1 MEEMRGGM
9 VARLHLGCGLVHRSG
24 WINLDQYVTDGADL
38 EADAILLPF
47 PDGSAD
53 AVEACQ
59 LVEHLGYVGA
69 LYALYEWA
77 RVLIPGGALLIE
89 TPDRPATLEAA
100 ANDETADEVFPWL
113 FGLEQRGQGH
123 RYLFSADEL
132 AQLVSKAGFGAVEVT
147 RMATRATRPMLRLVA
162 RRATD
167 TVATSFV
174 SRLHRSFITSGILNP
189 MDAPQYLS
197 GLEAIC
203 EQVGAKAQRPSA
215 QSLIELVS
223 LSARYSPRVAACAL
237 ACLPNPDAWC
247 ARTLAQARHLV
258 ADLEQERFS
267 ARLACRW
274 RALPKCAGGTATAWA
289 MLEREVSLYLAARF
303 CPGEGLD
310 DVRAAFDAAT
320 ADLSSFDLWVDFFC
334 RGALTNLA
342 RRLTAQGVRAFAHGE
357 PASSKWAFKAALGY
371 DPDLVW
377 ARWNLA
383 RLYLCLGRRLDAL
396 EQYEQLQAN
405 LPAGL
410 RSAFEREMDAV
421 AGREGRMDKFS
432 VPLANLA
439 DLVDRAA

>member
-1 MEEMRGGM
+1 M
-9 VARLHLGCGLVHRSG
+9 VVRLHLGCGLVHRSG
-24 WINLDQYVTDGADL
+24 WINLDRYVTDSADL

-47 PDGSAD
+47 PDGSAE
-53 AVEACQ
+53 AIEACQ
-59 LVEHLGYVGA
+59 LIEHLGYVGA

-89 TPDRPATLEAA
+89 TPDRPATLGAVA
-100 ANDETADEVFPWL
+100 DDETADEALPWM
-113 FGLEQRGQGH
+113 FGMEQRGQGH

-132 AQLVSKAGFGAVEVT
+132 AELVTSAGFGAVGVT
-147 RMATRATRPMLRLVA
+147 RVAIRASRPMLRLIA
-162 RRATD
+162 YRATD
-167 TVATSFV
+167 TTTIRFA

-189 MDAPQYLS
+189 MDAPQHLS

-203 EQVGAKAQRPSA
+203 EQVSAKAQRPSA
-215 QSLIELVS
+215 QSLIEIVS
-223 LSARYSPRVAACAL
+223 LSARYSPRVAACTL

-247 ARTLAQARHLV
+247 AKTLSQARHLV
-258 ADLEQERFS
+258 ADLEQERFA

-274 RALPKCAGGTATAWA
+274 RALHKSPGGTATAWA
-289 MLEREVSLYLAARF
+289 LLEREVSLYLAARF

-310 DVRAAFDAAT
+310 GVRTAFDAAT
-320 ADLSSFDLWVDFFC
+320 ADLSSFDLSVDFFC
-334 RGALTNLA
+334 REALTDLA

-357 PASSKWAFKAALGY
+357 AASSRGAFKAALGY

-396 EQYEQLQAN
+396 GQYEQLQAN

-410 RSAFEREMDAV
+410 RPAFEREMDAV
-421 AGREGRMDKFS
+421 AGRDGRMDEFS
-432 VPLANLA
+432 DPVA
-439 DLVDRAA
+439 DLGDLLEAAA